1 MSNSSDIE
9 IPENNPV
16 SCNTLL
22 EPALEL
28 LYQGNKFATQG
39 QFADADRVFRAA
51 ASLPDGKPIWD
62 FKSLGFCPTV
72 FPNVPSIDAY
82 WQQLDQG
89 LDQALAEH
97 FDIDW
102 RTLPADGFMPHFNLS
117 HQGRCYKDIRV
128 KFARIFE
135 SFFPQERS
143 ARKSRQRHR
152 IGFLVFSRHEG
163 GFLRGTA
170 GILKQLDRKRF
181 DVVVL
186 CPGSL
191 VDRCRQS
198 IQSDDIVFVP
208 LGGTFEQIV
217 GQARDAD
224 CDLIYHW
231 KAGSDPW
238 SYFMPFAR
246 LAPVQCTSYGTHGTS
261 GISAVDY
268 FLSSSFIEPNDVG
281 QHYSERLLCM
291 DAIPTYQRQHRLPKN
306 VSRDEFGLPEQGSIY
321 FCPHRLP
328 KYHPSFDTI
337 FRQILE
343 RDLQGHIVLLTGSNT
358 LGNDA
363 LQERLQRNIGTTLL
377 KRMIFL
383 PQLPVDKY
391 LRLLSISTMVI
402 DSPVYAGDLTL
413 FDAFSFGVPEVTF
426 SGPLYVQNFATG
438 IYHRMGLDDL
448 PCQTIEQYVDFAV
461 RLGTEP
467 DYRQDVSHRIL
478 EQNHLI
484 FEDADT
490 VREHERLIE
499 LMLE

>member
-1 MSNSSDIE
+1 MQTASEGETRAWHQCLEMQLVCCLIMSNYSTVSSDWETSE
-9 IPENNPV
+9 IKPL
-16 SCNTLL
+16 SHD
-22 EPALEL
+22 ALFEL
-28 LYQGNKFATQG
+28 ALQYHQHGRLDEAEAIYKSILTQERDHPDASRHLAEIWIRQGNKFATQG
-39 QFADADRVFRAA
+39 QFTDADRVFSAA
-51 ASLPDGKPIWD
+51 ASLPGGKPIWN
-62 FKSLGFCPTV
+62 FKSLGFCPTI
-72 FPNVPSIDAY
+72 FPDVPSIDAY
-82 WQQLDQG
+82 WQHLDQG
-89 LDQALAEH
+89 LDLALAEH

-135 SFFPQERS
+135 PFFPQERP
-143 ARKSRQRHR
+143 ARKSRQRYR

-181 DVVVL
+181 EIVVL

-198 IQSDDIVFVP
+198 IRSDEISFVP

-217 GQARDAD
+217 GQVRDAD

-268 FLSSSFIEPNDVG
+268 FLSSSFIEPSDAG

-291 DAIPTYQRQHRLPKN
+291 NAIPTYQRQHRLPEN
-306 VSRDEFGLPEQGSIY
+306 VARNEFGLPEQESIY

-328 KYHPSFDTI
+328 KYHPSFD
-337 FRQILE
+337 R
-343 RDLQGHIVLLTGSNT
+343 
-358 LGNDA
+358 
-363 LQERLQRNIGTTLL
+363 
-377 KRMIFL
+377 
-383 PQLPVDKY
+383 PV
-391 LRLLSISTMVI
+391 
-402 DSPVYAGDLTL
+402 A
-413 FDAFSFGVPEVTF
+413 
-426 SGPLYVQNFATG
+426 
-438 IYHRMGLDDL
+438 
-448 PCQTIEQYVDFAV
+448 
-461 RLGTEP
+461 
-467 DYRQDVSHRIL
+467 
-478 EQNHLI
+478 
-484 FEDADT
+484 
-490 VREHERLIE
+490 
-499 LMLE
+499 